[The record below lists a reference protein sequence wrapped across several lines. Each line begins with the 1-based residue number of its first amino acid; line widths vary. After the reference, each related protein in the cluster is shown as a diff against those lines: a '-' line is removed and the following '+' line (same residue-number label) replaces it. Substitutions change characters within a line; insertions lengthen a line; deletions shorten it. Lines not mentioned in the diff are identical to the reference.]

1 MINGQILLIKIIIRN
16 FLSNREDK
24 WIDNVENV
32 KNILMRMYK
41 VQVLMIKKKILNN

>member
-41 VQVLMIKKKILNN
+41 VQVLMIKKKILKN